1 MKFNQ
6 LDILSWGCMRFL
18 PFQIASTKLPNRKG
32 YLSSYKSIVLHQIMI
47 NQLISQILWKT
58 FKKLNPI
65 TVFLNFRAIQ
75 FAMKYMIINIICT
88 S

>member
-1 MKFNQ
+1 
-6 LDILSWGCMRFL
+6 
-18 PFQIASTKLPNRKG
+18 
-32 YLSSYKSIVLHQIMI
+32 MI

-58 FKKLNPI
+58 FKELNPI

>member
-6 LDILSWGCMRFL
+6 LDIFSWGCMRFL
-18 PFQIASTKLPNRKG
+18 PFQISSTKLPNRKG
-32 YLSSYKSIVLHQIMI
+32 YLSSYKSIVLQKIMI

-58 FKKLNPI
+58 FKSLI
-65 TVFLNFRAIQ
+65 LLQ
-75 FAMKYMIINIICT
+75 Y